1 MEAGTDADYGCAV
14 ARPLRPVQR
23 QPFCSQRQAPR
34 RPRAKPVRHLEE
46 ANMIHSHSLL
56 PGAGQR
62 RARRAATALI
72 AMLLTGL
79 SAAPA
84 LAQGNADRITTARL
98 GAVYAFSGPV
108 AIYSAT
114 IKNGLDMA
122 LSELN
127 AKGDLKLD
135 VLMEDDRS
143 SKDDA
148 INVYQKFIQ
157 RDQALL
163 IFGPL
168 IGSQVFAAGPL
179 AQRAKVP
186 VMLTSVATPGITGI
200 GDHIFRTSVES
211 ATIIPGTVKAAKAQL
226 KTARAVQIYTNDD
239 QFSVGEFKA
248 YEAALKAEGVQ
259 ILGAETVRT
268 GDVDFS
274 AQLTK
279 IRSLNPDTLVI
290 SSQGQ
295 EAVGL
300 ITQARKLGLDKVHII
315 GGNAFNAAGVVKEA
329 GAAMEGA
336 LSATP
341 WFLAME
347 HPKNVAFVKAYR
359 DRFKSDPDWLA
370 AQTYDAV
377 HIVKQALLAANIG
390 KGDSV
395 AVARSKLRNS
405 LAAIKSY
412 DGVLGKIEFDDKR
425 DPRVAGAVIKVQG
438 GKHVIAQ

>member
-1 MEAGTDADYGCAV
+1 MFLRQSISPSIGLKRAGRAGAV
-14 ARPLRPVQR
+14 LASVVLAAAGV
-23 QPFCSQRQAPR
+23 
-34 RPRAKPVRHLEE
+34 
-46 ANMIHSHSLL
+46 L
-56 PGAGQR
+56 P
-62 RARRAATALI
+62 AA
-72 AMLLTGL
+72 
-79 SAAPA
+79 
-84 LAQGNADRITTARL
+84 AQDTITTAKL

-108 AIYSAT
+108 AIYSTT

-122 LSELN
+122 VEELN
-127 AKGDLKLD
+127 AKGDLKMDL
-135 VLMEDDRS
+135 VLEDDRS
-143 SKDDA
+143 TKDDA

-186 VMLTSVATPGITGI
+186 VMLTSVATPGVTGI
-200 GDHIFRTSVES
+200 GDYIFRTSVES
-211 ATIIPGTVKAAKAQL
+211 ATIIPATVKAAKDVL
-226 KTARAVQIYTNDD
+226 KTARVAQIYTNDD

-248 YEAALKAEGVQ
+248 YEAALKANGIQ
-259 ILGAETVRT
+259 IAGAETVRT

-279 IRSLNPDTLVI
+279 IKAMNVDTLVV

-295 EAVGL
+295 EVVGIL
-300 ITQARKLGLDKVHII
+300 TQARKLGLDKVHFI

-341 WFLAME
+341 WFMAMK
-347 HPKNVAFVKAYR
+347 HPKNVEFVKKYR
-359 DRFKSDPDWLA
+359 DKYKADPDWLA

-377 HIVKQALLAANIG
+377 HIVKQALLAAKIS
-390 KGDSV
+390 KSDSV
-395 AVARSKLRNS
+395 GVARGKLRDS
-405 LAAIKSY
+405 LAAIKTY
-412 DGVLGKIEFDDKR
+412 DGVLGKIEFDEKR
-425 DPRVAGAVIKVQG
+425 DPRVAGAVIKVEG

>member
-1 MEAGTDADYGCAV
+1 MASAV
-14 ARPLRPVQR
+14 
-23 QPFCSQRQAPR
+23 
-34 RPRAKPVRHLEE
+34 
-46 ANMIHSHSLL
+46 
-56 PGAGQR
+56 
-62 RARRAATALI
+62 I
-72 AMLLTGL
+72 A
-79 SAAPA
+79 SAAVFPA
-84 LAQGNADRITTARL
+84 SAQDTITTAKL

-108 AIYSAT
+108 AIYSTT

-122 LSELN
+122 VAELN
-127 AKGDLKLD
+127 AKGDLKIDL
-135 VLMEDDRS
+135 VLEDDRS
-143 SKDDA
+143 TKDDA

-157 RDQALL
+157 RDQTLL

-168 IGSQVFAAGPL
+168 IGGQVFAAGPL

-186 VMLTSVATPGITGI
+186 VMLTSVATPGVTGI

-211 ATIIPGTVKAAKAQL
+211 ATIIPGTAKAAKDLL
-226 KTARAVQIYTNDD
+226 KTARVAQIYTNDD

-248 YEAALKAEGVQ
+248 YEEALKSNGIQIAGV
-259 ILGAETVRT
+259 ETVRT

-279 IRSLNPDTLVI
+279 IKAMNVDTLVI

-295 EAVGL
+295 EAVG
-300 ITQARKLGLDKVHII
+300 IMTQARKLGLDKVRFI

-341 WFLAME
+341 WFMAMQ
-347 HPKNVAFVKAYR
+347 HPKNVEFVKNYR
-359 DRFKSDPDWLA
+359 DKYKTDPDWLA

-377 HIVKQALLAANIG
+377 HIVKQALLAAKIG
-390 KGDSV
+390 KSDSV
-395 AVARSKLRNS
+395 AVARSKLRDS
-405 LAAIKSY
+405 LAAIKTY
-412 DGVLGKIEFDDKR
+412 DGVLGKIEFDEKR
-425 DPRVAGAVIKVQG
+425 DPRLAGAVIKVEG

>member
-1 MEAGTDADYGCAV
+1 MFIRNTSLPDGGSRRRTHLRGALLGLLMAGTGT
-14 ARPLRPVQR
+14 
-23 QPFCSQRQAPR
+23 
-34 RPRAKPVRHLEE
+34 
-46 ANMIHSHSLL
+46 L
-56 PGAGQR
+56 P
-62 RARRAATALI
+62 
-72 AMLLTGL
+72 AM
-79 SAAPA
+79 
-84 LAQGNADRITTARL
+84 AQGDAITTARL

-108 AIYSAT
+108 AIYSTT

-122 LSELN
+122 MAELN
-127 AKGDLKLD
+127 AQGDLKIDL
-135 VLMEDDRS
+135 VLEDDRS
-143 SKDDA
+143 TKDDA

-157 RDQALL
+157 RDNVLL

-168 IGSQVFAAGPL
+168 IGGQVFAAGPL

-186 VMLTSVATPGITGI
+186 VMLTSVATPGVTGI

-211 ATIIPGTVKAAKAQL
+211 ATIIPATAKAAKEQL
-226 KTARAVQIYTNDD
+226 KSSRVAQIYTNDD

-248 YEAALKAEGVQ
+248 YEAALKANGIQVV
-259 ILGAETVRT
+259 AVETVRT

-279 IRSLNPDTLVI
+279 IKALNPDTLVI

-295 EAVGL
+295 EAVG
-300 ITQARKLGLDKVHII
+300 IMTQARKLGLDKIHFI

-341 WFLAME
+341 WFLAMD
-347 HPKNVAFVKAYR
+347 HPKNVEFVRKYR

-377 HIVKQALLAANIG
+377 YLVKQAILNAKIT
-390 KGDSV
+390 KSDST
-395 AVARSKLRNS
+395 AQARTKLRDS

-412 DGVLGKIEFDDKR
+412 DGVLGRIEFDEKR
-425 DPRVAGAVIKVQG
+425 DPRVAGAVIKVQN
-438 GKHVIAQ
+438 GKHVIAK

>member
-1 MEAGTDADYGCAV
+1 MFLSNT
-14 ARPLRPVQR
+14 
-23 QPFCSQRQAPR
+23 S
-34 RPRAKPVRHLEE
+34 
-46 ANMIHSHSLL
+46 L
-56 PGAGQR
+56 PGAVHQCK
-62 RARRAATALI
+62 ARLRTAL
-72 AMLLTGL
+72 LGL
-79 SAAPA
+79 VMAGAGTLPA
-84 LAQGNADRITTARL
+84 FAQEAITTARL

-108 AIYSAT
+108 AIYSTT

-122 LSELN
+122 LAELN
-127 AKGDLKLD
+127 AQGDLKIDL
-135 VLMEDDRS
+135 VLEDDRS
-143 SKDDA
+143 TKDDA

-157 RDQALL
+157 RDNALL

-168 IGSQVFAAGPL
+168 IGGQVFAAGPL

-186 VMLTSVATPGITGI
+186 VMLTSVATPGVTGI

-211 ATIIPGTVKAAKAQL
+211 ATIIPATAKAAKEQL
-226 KTARAVQIYTNDD
+226 KSARAAQIYTNDD

-248 YEAALKAEGVQ
+248 YEAALKANGVQ
-259 ILGAETVRT
+259 VVGVETVRT

-279 IRSLNPDTLVI
+279 IRSLNPDTIVI

-295 EAVGL
+295 EAVG
-300 ITQARKLGLDKVHII
+300 IMTQARKLGLDKVHFI

-347 HPKNVAFVKAYR
+347 HPKNVEFVKKYR
-359 DRFKSDPDWLA
+359 DRYKSDPDWLA

-377 HIVKQALLAANIG
+377 HIVKQALLNAKIT
-390 KGDSV
+390 KSDST
-395 AVARSKLRNS
+395 AQARAKLRDS
-405 LAAIKSY
+405 LAAIRTY
-412 DGVLGKIEFDDKR
+412 DGVLGRIEFDDKR

-438 GKHVIAQ
+438 GKHVIAK